1 MGVIKAKPIRLIDQ
15 LNVMS
20 KDMYVII
27 TFNGG
32 RNSYS
37 NKVGQAEID
46 FKPDLGKEVKGVTTS
61 NGVIQIFI

>member
-1 MGVIKAKPIRLIDQ
+1 MGAIKAKPIRLIDI
-15 LNVMS
+15 LGVMHE
-20 KDMYVII
+20 DMYVII

-37 NKVGQAEID
+37 NAVRQAEVD
-46 FKPDLGKEVKGVTTS
+46 FKPELGKEVKGVATS